1 MCESESGG
9 TEGGGCKG
17 RAAARAVRAQLAR
30 RGRSASSKVRRTPL
44 LASALAAGTLRSPV
58 AETSECAVPRAV
70 PRVERRERSVPMGVS
85 MGVSSRSRKRPL
97 AWVEEAPH
105 GAPHGAMPEGGASRD
120 GRARL
125 SARLALGWAEESREG
140 RGGSCWL
147 CCRLRALSS

>member
-58 AETSECAVPRAV
+58 ADTSECAVPRAV

-85 MGVSSRSRKRPL
+85 SRSRKRPL
-97 AWVEEAPH
+97 DCVEAPH
-105 GAPHGAMPEGGASRD
+105 GAPPEG
-120 GRARL
+120 
-125 SARLALGWAEESREG
+125 
-140 RGGSCWL
+140 
-147 CCRLRALSS
+147 